1 MILLNDDVIKHIYTF
16 NYTIQP
22 VNKMLKDFVNEKK
35 NRSALK
41 IQKMFKNNKI
51 EKEMPILF
59 MDELY
64 SGIIPKW
71 LLIRMY
77 MKFYPM
83 DDIVSL
89 PIHLLKNNFTK
100 DEIKNNKEYSEIWE
114 KFNYEYP
121 EILWQVTAYE
131 VFCVLHKFSLQ
142 QLIKMGI

>member
-1 MILLNDDVIKHIYTF
+1 MMELNDDIMKYIYTF
-16 NYTIQP
+16 NYSINP
-22 VNKMLKDFVNEKK
+22 ANKMLKEFVEEKQNK
-35 NRSALK
+35 SAFK
-41 IQKMFKNNKI
+41 IQKMFKKNKI

-89 PIHLLKNNFTK
+89 PINLLQNNFTMN
-100 DEIKNNKEYSEIWE
+100 EIKNNREYSEIWK
-114 KFNYEYP
+114 KFNYNYP
-121 EILWQVTAYE
+121 EILWKVTAYE
-131 VFCVLHKFSLQ
+131 VFCVLHKFTLEH
-142 QLIKMGI
+142 LIKMGI

>member
-1 MILLNDDVIKHIYTF
+1 MVLLNDDVIKHIYTF

-41 IQKMFKNNKI
+41 IQKKFKNNKI

>member
-1 MILLNDDVIKHIYTF
+1 MMELNDDVIKHIYTF
-16 NYTIQP
+16 NYCIKP
-22 VNKMLKDFVNEKK
+22 ANKMLKDFVDEKK

-41 IQKMFKNNKI
+41 IQNMFKKNKI

-77 MKFYPM
+77 MKFYPF

-89 PIHLLKNNFTK
+89 PINLLKNNFTK
-100 DEIKNNKEYSEIWE
+100 NEIKNNKEYSEIWE
-114 KFNYEYP
+114 KFDYKYP
-121 EILWQVTAYE
+121 EILWQVTPYE
-131 VFCVLHKFSLQ
+131 VFCVLHKFTLE

>member
-1 MILLNDDVIKHIYTF
+1 MLEDILILLGRLHPLIIHLPIGFIVLGLLIEF
-16 NYTIQP
+16 N
-22 VNKMLKDFVNEKK
+22 KK
-35 NRSALK
+35 
-41 IQKMFKNNKI
+41 NKI

-89 PIHLLKNNFTK
+89 PINLLQNNFTMN
-100 DEIKNNKEYSEIWE
+100 EIKNNREYSEIWK

-121 EILWQVTAYE
+121 EILWKVTAYE
-131 VFCVLHKFSLQ
+131 VFCVLHKFTLEH
-142 QLIKMGI
+142 LIKMGI